1 MKFLYQMNEQE
12 KELIEK
18 ISGIT
23 NTDYQVDEHDAI
35 EVEHIMSAL
44 DDLFR
49 ELENLKEAFKEYKE
63 EIENESK
70 EKFLESI
77 VR

>member
-18 ISGIT
+18 VSDIT
-23 NTDYQVDEHDAI
+23 NTDYEVNQDSI

-49 ELENLKEAFKEYKE
+49 ELENLKEAFQEYKE

>member
-23 NTDYQVDEHDAI
+23 NTDYQVDEHDSI

-49 ELENLKEAFKEYKE
+49 ELENLKEAFQEYKE

>member
-18 ISGIT
+18 VSDIT
-23 NTDYQVDEHDAI
+23 NTDYEVNQDSI

-49 ELENLKEAFKEYKE
+49 ELESLKEAFKEYKE

>member
-49 ELENLKEAFKEYKE
+49 ELESLKEAFQEYKE

>member
-18 ISGIT
+18 VSDIT
-23 NTDYQVDEHDAI
+23 NTDYEVNQDSI